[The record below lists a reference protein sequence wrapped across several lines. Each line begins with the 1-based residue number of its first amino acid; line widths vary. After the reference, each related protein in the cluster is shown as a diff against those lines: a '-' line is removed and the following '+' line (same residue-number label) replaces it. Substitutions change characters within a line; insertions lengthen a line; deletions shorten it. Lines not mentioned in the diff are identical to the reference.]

1 MNVEKLFVKF
11 EELKAKV
18 NKYVDVKLPNNIQ
31 LVFCSSGTSMFPTM
45 DNAGVYVH
53 TNKKLYMN
61 LDWSLIHVDDDYQS
75 IIVHELRHCI
85 QNEILDKVKEGKII
99 NDVNPQIKE
108 WRKNFKN
115 YIRFVTSDPEEIH
128 IKHFL
133 QPVELDAY
141 AFAIALFKKENLD
154 AYFRLPEK
162 CEEEINKLAVTIY
175 NKF

>member
-18 NKYVDVKLPNNIQ
+18 NKYVDVKIPNNIQ
-31 LVFCSSGTSMFPTM
+31 LVFVRCGTSMFPTI
-45 DNAGVYVH
+45 DNAGVYDH
-53 TNKKLYMN
+53 TNRKLYMN
-61 LDWSLIHVDDDYQS
+61 LDWSLIHVDDEYQS

-99 NDVNPQIKE
+99 KDVNPQIKE
-108 WRKNFKN
+108 WRKKNFKN

-141 AFAIALFKKENLD
+141 AFAIAF
-154 AYFRLPEK
+154 F
-162 CEEEINKLAVTIY
+162 
-175 NKF
+175 

>member
-18 NKYVDVKLPNNIQ
+18 NKYVDVKIPNNIQ
-31 LVFCSSGTSMFPTM
+31 LVFFRCGTSMFPTM
-45 DNAGVYVH
+45 DNAGVYDH
-53 TNKKLYMN
+53 TNRKLYMN
-61 LDWSLIHVDDDYQS
+61 LDWSLIHIDDEYQS

-85 QNEILDKVKEGKII
+85 QKEILDKVEEGKKIK
-99 NDVNPQIKE
+99 DVNPQIKE

-115 YIRFVTSDPEEIH
+115 YVRYVTSDPREKH
-128 IKHFL
+128 IEHFL

-141 AFAIALFKKENLD
+141 AFAIALLKKENLD
-154 AYFRLPEK
+154 AYFCLPEK
-162 CEEEINKLAVTIY
+162 CEEEIFKLAETIY